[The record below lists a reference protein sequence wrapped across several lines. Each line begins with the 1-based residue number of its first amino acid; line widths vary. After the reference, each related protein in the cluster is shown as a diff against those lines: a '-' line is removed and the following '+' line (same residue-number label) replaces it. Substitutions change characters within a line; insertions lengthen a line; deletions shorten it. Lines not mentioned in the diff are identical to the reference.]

1 MAEIQI
7 TTTQN
12 VTINFKA
19 AEAGERILAYLIDFA
34 IKMTYLFFISFLFGI
49 FSEPLID
56 YVDENVNV
64 DPWSVMAIIIIIGA
78 PIFFYTIV
86 SETLL
91 MGQTLGKKVMKI
103 RVVKID
109 GYRASF
115 LDYFIRWVMRFV
127 DINIFSGVV
136 ALIAIGSSK
145 KHQRLGGMASGTAV
159 ITLKSKIGINHTILQ
174 EVSDDYQPTYFS
186 AIKLSDNDVRI
197 IKENFI
203 RAKRHNDHQTLL
215 ILRQKIIGVIGEE
228 PLPDVTTENF
238 ISCIIKDYNHFT
250 KNM

>member
-19 AEAGERILAYLIDFA
+19 AELGERILAYFIDFT
-34 IKMTYLFFISFLFGI
+34 IKMAYLFLISMVFSLF
-49 FSEPLID
+49 SDPLFAYIED
-56 YVDENVNV
+56 HFDT

-91 MGQTLGKKVMKI
+91 MGQTLGKKLVKI

-127 DINIFSGVV
+127 DINIFSGVI
-136 ALIAIGSSK
+136 ALVSIGSSK

-159 ITLKSKIGINHTILQ
+159 INLKNKVGIYHTILQ
-174 EVSDDYQPTYFS
+174 EVAEDYQPTYLS
-186 AIKLSDNDVRI
+186 VIKLSDNDVRI
-197 IKENFI
+197 IKENYV
-203 RAKRHNDHQTLL
+203 RAKKKNDHKTLL
-215 ILRQKIIGVIGEE
+215 ILKEKIIGVIGEV
-228 PLPDVTTENF
+228 PPAGVTAGNF
-238 ISCIIKDYNHFT
+238 IASIIKDYNHFT